1 MRRQAVAAVAATA
14 EASTTCVRRDASD
27 PERRVSI
34 ADIDPSMTHSGV
46 RPRLRGVFH
55 QYAFLAFS
63 VLGVALVATAPSGAS
78 RLAGAA
84 FGGCVALTFGVSALY
99 HRVTWRPAT
108 RRLMRRLDH
117 SAIYLLI
124 AGTYT
129 PYGLLVLSGAWRFS
143 VLGLVW
149 TGAALAIAQRLIWI
163 NGPKWLAGAL
173 GVGLGWV
180 GIITFPQVVAATGSL
195 GASLLLLGGIL
206 YTIGAVVYIRGRPD
220 PIPAVF
226 GYHELFHVL
235 TILAA
240 ASQYA
245 AVAFFV
251 LPSR

>member
-1 MRRQAVAAVAATA
+1 M
-14 EASTTCVRRDASD
+14 
-27 PERRVSI
+27 
-34 ADIDPSMTHSGV
+34 
-46 RPRLRGVFH
+46 
-55 QYAFLAFS
+55 FS
-63 VLGVALVATAPSGAS
+63 ALGVPLVATAPSAAS
-78 RLAGAA
+78 RLAAA
-84 FGGCVALTFGVSALY
+84 CFGGCVALTFGVSALY
-99 HRVTWRPAT
+99 HGVAWRPAT

-143 VLGLVW
+143 VLGVVW
-149 TGAALAIAQRLIWI
+149 IGTALAIALRLIWV
-163 NGPKWLAGAL
+163 NGPRWVAAVL

-180 GIITFPQVVAATGSL
+180 GIVTLPQVFAAIGFL
-195 GASLLLLGGIL
+195 GASLLLFGGIL
-206 YTIGAVVYIRGRPD
+206 YTVGAVVYARRRPD

-245 AVAFFV
+245 AIAFFV
-251 LPSR
+251 LPSS